1 MNFES
6 DASAPSAVYPLTVHE
21 ALQRITE
28 IEVLVRKLSEEIGT
42 GRHRS
47 FFSGTGTE
55 FQEIREYRFGDDIRA
70 IDWNCT
76 ARFCETYLRVFAEEH
91 DTTLYL
97 VVDRSASGTFGSE
110 RSKDEVIFEIA
121 VSLIFSAERWGDSA
135 GICLFTDDIEQFIP
149 PGKGRRHTALLL
161 NALAICR
168 PKSCKTDIGKT
179 ISRLL
184 PKIPKRA
191 LVVLL
196 SDFDSGDFGD
206 EMLLLGRRHEVR
218 AIRVKDRSEYEIL
231 DAGYLL
237 VRDPETGEE
246 LVVDTSDPEF
256 RKNFEEISAAQEAA
270 MAGMFAGAGIRPLE
284 IFTDEN
290 YAAALKTYFK
300 LGGRMAE
307 R

>member
-1 MNFES
+1 MTFEA
-6 DASAPSAVYPLTVHE
+6 DASAPSAICPLTMRE
-21 ALQRITE
+21 ALQRVTE
-28 IEVLVRKLSEEIGT
+28 IEMLVRRLSEEIGT

-55 FQEIREYRFGDDIRA
+55 FQEIREYRFGDDVRA

-76 ARFCETYLRVFAEEH
+76 ARFCEPYLRVFTEEH
-91 DTTLYL
+91 DTALYL

-110 RSKDEVIFEIA
+110 RSKDEVIFEVA
-121 VSLIFSAERWGDSA
+121 VSLVFSAERWGDSA
-135 GICLFTDDIEQFIP
+135 GICLFTDDIELVIP

-161 NALAICR
+161 NALMTYR
-168 PKSCKTDIGKT
+168 PRSHKTDVGKT

-184 PKIPKRA
+184 ARIPKRA

-206 EMLLLGRRHEVR
+206 DMLLLSRRHEVR
-218 AIRVKDRSEYEIL
+218 AIRVKDRSEYEIP

-246 LVVDTSDPEF
+246 LIVDTSDPEF
-256 RKNFEEISAAQEAA
+256 RRNFEEVSAAQEAA
-270 MAGMFAGAGIRPLE
+270 VVGMFAGAGIRSLE
-284 IFTDEN
+284 VFTDGD
-290 YAAALKTYFK
+290 YAASLKTYFK

-307 R
+307 

>member
-6 DASAPSAVYPLTVHE
+6 DASAPSAVCPLTVRE
-21 ALQRITE
+21 AVQRITE
-28 IEVLVRKLSEEIGT
+28 IEVLVRKLSEETGT

-47 FFSGTGTE
+47 FFSGTGSE
-55 FQEIREYRFGDDIRA
+55 FQEIREYRFGDDVRA

-76 ARFCETYLRVFAEEH
+76 ARFCETYLRVFTEEH
-91 DTTLYL
+91 DTALHL
-97 VVDRSASGTFGSE
+97 VVDRSASGTFGRE

-121 VSLIFSAERWGDSA
+121 VSLVFSAQRWGDST

-161 NALAICR
+161 NTLMTCR
-168 PKSCKTDIGKT
+168 PKSRRTDIGKT

-184 PKIPKRA
+184 SKIPKRA
-191 LVVLL
+191 MIVLL
-196 SDFDSGDFGD
+196 SDFDSGDFGE

-218 AIRVKDRSEYEIL
+218 AIWVKDRSEYEIP

-256 RKNFEEISAAQEAA
+256 RRNFGEVSAAREAA
-270 MAGMFAGAGIRPLE
+270 VAGMFAGAGIRPLE

-290 YAAALKTYFK
+290 YTARLKTYFK
-300 LGGRMAE
+300 LGGRVPE
-307 R
+307 